1 MSEILIGRCGRTQEG
16 QIRINKKSDFPLT
29 LKLVKDGNFI
39 KWYDCDFDIKAFVE
53 DGFTTYTAGRSE
65 GVFNHC
71 RVEED
76 GTLTLFF
83 DNHNLSTGELQI
95 EVVFHHPDNDYGTD
109 GVRQEAFTV
118 ASNILLVNDNGN
130 AISLSIPE
138 PKVVEKVVEKEV
150 EKVVEVEVSRKENV
164 NVFNVLGFD
173 GFIENASN
181 LEAETA
187 TANYTILFDKQNK
200 RFVALHEGSYSANW
214 HIENLDRTDEIY
226 QTQGENVQPY
236 ANKIYIDKTDSVM
249 YYWDGSNL
257 SPLKVKPQDNVTDVS
272 NLSTEIA
279 RIKVR
284 LVALENRREDS
295 ANTNTGA
302 VSEHL
307 DINSEEFARLK
318 AELKGENKTIVANIA
333 NKILKG
339 DGSLEDFNNF
349 VASDFI
355 EVKDGDTI
363 TFSGLWKNEYV
374 YRGVFLY
381 NENKTPLATQI
392 NNNKVVESL
401 DVQGFSGLKYIRISG
416 KKTDKPSVKIVR
428 GSDIIKDVRSM
439 GEKISKLENSSIA
452 ELKNAGEFGSK
463 ITEGDRRVLRNGF
476 NCATPVNGVYK
487 GKEQAFLEN
496 IEIECTSGVATFG
509 IGVLDQSRKA
519 VITKTFSVKMP
530 NDGYN
535 NVSVLAEKITINPG
549 QQLFFLNG
557 ENNVKIYYGETADKS
572 NSFQEGYYGTFEN
585 MHPFDVANKILLF
598 TLKYSAVQIDSLFA
612 SKAKIEELEKEL
624 ETLQNSQYVF
634 DNKNKP
640 YKLKVVDGEIKAI
653 SANYKEVVVLG
664 NSLTWHAYWG
674 ENNGE
679 GWCGENRSMASTTD
693 EVSWCN
699 LLKRILQKREPTAN
713 VKGVMVRDWERAS
726 DGQRDINN
734 ASLSTCKRL
743 IDGTLTASTD
753 LIIFRAGE
761 NGQVKNPETYKNEV
775 LALIDYCQTISPLA
789 EIVICG
795 CFWPNQIKDNAIYN
809 AALERGYSYIS
820 AGIEY
825 SKYTEMR
832 GDFHVDS
839 KTKKEVL
846 LSNIVLSHT
855 ADKGFYLW
863 ANHVAKKI
871 GYGKEQLDELHK
883 ISVNSTLSKGFKI
896 KEEESPANALV
907 TILTYES
914 ATIEVR
920 GKSGQAVAFKSH
932 DLTNKVENFVTAF
945 TFLMPN
951 EDVVVT
957 LRK

>member
-1 MSEILIGRCGRTQEG
+1 MENAELLRSKAEQVANATQVGENTAQRIGDIFRLIADIISQMLNNGNAMSKTDKTQNEK
-16 QIRINKKSDFPLT
+16 IENIEKT
-29 LKLVKDGNFI
+29 LKTLQESVASNNQSATNAEAVQSIKQLVERLQEQLNSVVGENATTAIENFNEIKNFLAGLKDSDTLTALLAKVNERLIALERANPSTDVLEVLEF
-39 KWYDCDFDIKAFVE
+39 
-53 DGFTTYTAGRSE
+53 DGFTDRAVAVQMESA
-65 GVFNHC
+65 
-71 RVEED
+71 
-76 GTLTLFF
+76 
-83 DNHNLSTGELQI
+83 TGD
-95 EVVFHHPDNDYGTD
+95 F
-109 GVRQEAFTV
+109 
-118 ASNILLVNDNGN
+118 
-130 AISLSIPE
+130 
-138 PKVVEKVVEKEV
+138 KV
-150 EKVVEVEVSRKENV
+150 
-164 NVFNVLGFD
+164 
-173 GFIENASN
+173 
-181 LEAETA
+181 
-187 TANYTILFDKQNK
+187 LFDATNK
-200 RFVALHEGSYSANW
+200 RFVAKINGQNNYSAGW
-214 HIENLDRTDEIY
+214 LSEGEATSTDSDY
-226 QTQGENVQPY
+226 QTKGNNPQPF
-236 ANKIYIDKTDSVM
+236 AKKIYVNRANNTFYRWNGEELVQV
-249 YYWDGSNL
+249 GASN
-257 SPLKVKPQDNVTDVS
+257 
-272 NLSTEIA
+272 
-279 RIKVR
+279 
-284 LVALENRREDS
+284 
-295 ANTNTGA
+295 
-302 VSEHL
+302 
-307 DINSEEFARLK
+307 EEFATLK
-318 AELKGENKTIVANIA
+318 AELKGENKTIVANIV

-339 DGSLEDFNNF
+339 DGSLGDFDNF

-355 EVKDGDTI
+355 EVKGGDII
-363 TFSGLWKNEYV
+363 TFSGLWRNENV
-374 YRGVFLY
+374 YKGVFLY
-381 NENKTPLATQI
+381 SEDKTPLAVQI
-392 NNNKVVESL
+392 NNNKVVEGL
-401 DVQGFSGLKYIRISG
+401 DIQVIRGLKYIRISG

-439 GEKISKLENSSIA
+439 SEKISKLENSSLA

-463 ITEGDRRVLRNGF
+463 IEEGDRIVLRNEF
-476 NCATPVNGVYK
+476 NCATPINGVYK
-487 GKEQAFLEN
+487 GKEQAFIEN
-496 IEIECTSGVATFG
+496 IEIECTSGVAKFG

-535 NVSVLAEKITINPG
+535 KVNVLPEKITINPG

-557 ENNVKIYYGETADKS
+557 ENNVKSYFSVTEDKK

-585 MHPFDVANKILLF
+585 MHPFDGANKILLF
-598 TLKYSAVQIDSLFA
+598 TMKYSAVQIDSLFA

-640 YKLKVVDGEIKAI
+640 YKLRVVGGEIKAI

-664 NSLTWHAYWG
+664 NSLTWHEYWG
-674 ENNGE
+674 ESNGE

-699 LLKRILQKREPTAN
+699 LLKRILQKREPTAS
-713 VKGVMVRDWERAS
+713 VTGVMVRDWERAS

-761 NGQVKNPETYKNEV
+761 NGQVRSSETYKNEI
-775 LALIDYCQTISPLA
+775 LALIDYCLTISPLA

-809 AALERGYSYIS
+809 AALERGYHYIS
-820 AGIEY
+820 AGVEF

-846 LSNIVLSHT
+846 LPNIVLSHT

-871 GYGKEQLDELHK
+871 GYNKEQLNELHE

-896 KEEESPANALV
+896 KEEESPSNALV

-920 GKSGQAVAFKSH
+920 GKSGQVVAIKSH

-951 EDVVVT
+951 EDVIVK
-957 LRK
+957 LS